1 MCYTET
7 MKSKELKTYNLTSG
21 RTVNSMINAKPHG
34 FLIFLFASGVVLS
47 FLEMTSGFG
56 IGLAIVSLLCL
67 LLLPERIM
75 AEFSDDYFVLYNKA
89 GHSECMLIYYEDVVS
104 WRYDKGVVE
113 DELVITLEDGSSA
126 RIEGFSKTV
135 FESSLNQYIPDK
147 KEKTDRK

>member
-1 MCYTET
+1 
-7 MKSKELKTYNLTSG
+7 MKSKELKTYNLPSG

-75 AEFSDDYFVLYNKA
+75 AEFS
-89 GHSECMLIYYEDVVS
+89 
-104 WRYDKGVVE
+104 
-113 DELVITLEDGSSA
+113 
-126 RIEGFSKTV
+126 
-135 FESSLNQYIPDK
+135 
-147 KEKTDRK
+147 